1 MLSAPAL
8 DLLISGWL
16 DCPGCGRA
24 GRILQL
30 LTSTSHPP
38 SFSEWWVHLRIQ
50 TLQTSSDTNPI
61 LTLHQWQGPFA
72 LVLEE
77 SRPRWGSR
85 DCCLPAQKHLWE
97 QQLPLLLSR
106 LRKKGGWLLCV
117 LTNPTGFSRPPGSE
131 GVLKALYKRGVYQAA
146 CKGTQKLR
154 KHRCD
159 ADLSFQG
166 QTWSDG

>member
-50 TLQTSSDTNPI
+50 TLQTSSAYQSYFDPTSMTGALCPRPGRI
-61 LTLHQWQGPFA
+61 QAQMRFKRLLPSSPEASVGAAAASATEQAQEKRRLTPMCPHQ
-72 LVLEE
+72 LNRLLKT
-77 SRPRWGSR
+77 PRLRRSPQSTLQERCVSG
-85 DCCLPAQKHLWE
+85 CLQRYTEAQKA
-97 QQLPLLLSR
+97 QM
-106 LRKKGGWLLCV
+106 
-117 LTNPTGFSRPPGSE
+117 
-131 GVLKALYKRGVYQAA
+131 
-146 CKGTQKLR
+146 
-154 KHRCD
+154 
-159 ADLSFQG
+159 
-166 QTWSDG
+166 